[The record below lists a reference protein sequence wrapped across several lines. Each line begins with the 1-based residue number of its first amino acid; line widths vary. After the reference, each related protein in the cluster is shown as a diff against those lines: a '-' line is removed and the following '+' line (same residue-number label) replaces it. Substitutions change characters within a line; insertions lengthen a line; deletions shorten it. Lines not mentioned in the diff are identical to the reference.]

1 MEGARAPFAVYQF
14 IDRRVVTLA
23 LSAGFC
29 DLFGYSDRRQA
40 YHEMDNDMYREV
52 HPDDTARGADA
63 AFHFAT
69 EGGR

>member
-29 DLFGYSDRRQA
+29 DLFGYSDKTPEELEAEEQQ
-40 YHEMDNDMYREV
+40 EEIREI
-52 HPDDTARGADA
+52 RKLILMQM
-63 AFHFAT
+63 
-69 EGGR
+69 